1 MIPSLTGDTQNRET
15 HNVSITVKADGKEVT
30 MSPGGL
36 ISLSVGL
43 ELNRIPWAR
52 LVFADGAVEKQEFTK
67 SNQDFFS
74 PGKTVEILLGYNQ
87 QEETVFKGIIIRH
100 AVKVQQARYFRLE
113 IECRDAAVKTTVA
126 RKSRY
131 FYDVSDKDLVQN
143 ILNDY
148 PDVQPGA
155 MESPGYTHKEL
166 VQYNVTDW
174 DFMLLRADANGLCL
188 HMQDGTLNMKKPAIK
203 STPDLQVQFG
213 IGNKGIPIIEF
224 ESELD
229 ARDHYPSVKG
239 STWDYTRQEVM
250 EESAGAGGS
259 PAGGLLSSAAGA
271 LTGGGGAQ
279 RDFPDVLYKD
289 NPVQLYHGG
298 DMDTEE
304 LSAWATAKQQRGELS
319 HVKGRAAVN
328 GVKILP
334 GDTLEVN
341 GVGDRFNGT
350 HLISGVL
357 HQVVNGNW
365 KTDIQFGWNKNFVA
379 ESVEPAAADAAGLV
393 SGIRGLHA
401 GIVSKIAGD
410 SRSGDYRVQVRL
422 PFVAQNPNS
431 TNADGI
437 WARMV
442 NIYAGNQRGFIFRPE
457 IDDEVIVGF
466 INNDPNDAVVLG
478 AVHSDKNVAPQELPA
493 SDDNPKKGLISK
505 AGMQFIFDDDK
516 KKILLSAGDNNS
528 PKIELDGSGQ
538 KISIVL
544 DGSTSIELSAQGI
557 KINGTR
563 IDLN

>member
-1 MIPSLTGDTQNRET
+1 MMLPQTAETQNRET
-15 HNVSITVKADGKEVT
+15 HNVAVTVRADGKEVT

-36 ISLSVGL
+36 VSLSVGL
-43 ELNRIPWAR
+43 EFNRIPWAR
-52 LVFADGAVEKQEFTK
+52 LVFADGSVEKQEFAK

-74 PGKTVEILLGYNQ
+74 PGKTVEILLGYEQ
-87 QEETVFKGIIIRH
+87 KEETIFKGIIIRH
-100 AVKVQQARYFRLE
+100 AVKVQQDRYFRLE
-113 IECRDAAVKTTVA
+113 IECRDAAVKATVA

-131 FYDVSDKDLVQN
+131 FYNVSDKDLVQD
-143 ILNDY
+143 ILNSY
-148 PDVQPGA
+148 PAVTPGTI
-155 MESPGYTHKEL
+155 ESPGYTHKEL

-188 HMQDGTLNMKKPAIK
+188 HLDEGTLHMKKPAIK
-203 STPDLQVQFG
+203 ATPDLQVQFG
-213 IGNKGIPIIEF
+213 IGNKGIPILEF

-239 STWDYTRQEVM
+239 STWDYTRQEVA
-250 EESAGAGGS
+250 EESAGADSS
-259 PAGGLLSSAAGA
+259 PAGGLLSAAAGA
-271 LTGGGGAQ
+271 LTGGGAQ

-298 DMDTEE
+298 DMDTQE
-304 LSAWATAKQQRGELS
+304 LNAWATAKQQRGTLS

-328 GVKILP
+328 GVKVQP

-350 HLISGVL
+350 HLITGVV
-357 HQVVNGNW
+357 HQVINGTW
-365 KTDIQFGWNKNFVA
+365 KTDIQFGWNKNFA
-379 ESVEPAAADAAGLV
+379 ADNMEPAAPDAAGLV

-401 GIVSKIAGD
+401 GVVSKIEGD
-410 SRSGDYRVQVRL
+410 SRSGDYRIQVRL
-422 PFVAQNPNS
+422 PFVAKNPNG
-431 TNADGI
+431 TDAEGI

-457 IDDEVIVGF
+457 IGDEVIVGF

-478 AVHSDKNVAPQELPA
+478 AVHSDKNVAPQQLPA
-493 SDDNPKKGLISK
+493 SDQNAKKGLISQS
-505 AGMQFIFDDDK
+505 GMQFIFDDDN

-538 KISIVL
+538 KISITL
-544 DGSTSIELSAQGI
+544 DASTSIELSAQGI

>member
-1 MIPSLTGDTQNRET
+1 MILPQTAETQNRET
-15 HNVSITVKADGKEVT
+15 HNVAVTVRADGKEVT

-43 ELNRIPWAR
+43 EFNRIPWAR
-52 LVFADGAVEKQEFTK
+52 LVFADGSVEKQEFTK

-74 PGKTVEILLGYNQ
+74 PGKTVEILLGYDQ
-87 QEETVFKGIIIRH
+87 KEETIFKGIIIRH
-100 AVKVQQARYFRLE
+100 AVKVQQDRFFRLE
-113 IECRDAAVKTTVA
+113 IECRDAAVKATVA

-131 FYDVSDKDLVQN
+131 FYDVSDADLVED
-143 ILNDY
+143 ILKSY
-148 PDVQPGA
+148 PDVTSGSL
-155 MESPGYTHKEL
+155 ENPGYTHKEL

-174 DFMLLRADANGLCL
+174 DFMLLRAEANGLCL
-188 HMQDGTLNMKKPAIK
+188 LLDEGTLNMKKPAIK
-203 STPDLQVQFG
+203 TTPDLQVQFG
-213 IGNKGIPIIEF
+213 IGNKGIPILEF

-239 STWDYTRQEVM
+239 STWDYTRQEVAD
-250 EESAGAGGS
+250 ESAGTDSSA
-259 PAGGLLSSAAGA
+259 AGGLLSAATGA
-271 LTGGGGAQ
+271 LTGGGAQ

-298 DMDTEE
+298 DMDTQE
-304 LSAWATAKQQRGELS
+304 LSAWAAAKQQRGTLS

-328 GVKILP
+328 GVKVQP

-350 HLISGVL
+350 HLITAVL
-357 HQVVNGNW
+357 HQVINGNW
-365 KTDIQFGWNKNFVA
+365 KTDIQFGWNKNFSA
-379 ESVEPAAADAAGLV
+379 DNTETAAPDAAGLV

-401 GIVSKIAGD
+401 GIVSKIEGD
-410 SRSGDYRVQVRL
+410 SRSGDYRIQVRL

-431 TNADGI
+431 TSANGI

-442 NIYAGNQRGFIFRPE
+442 NIYAGDQRGFIFRPE
-457 IDDEVIVGF
+457 IGDEVIVGF

-478 AVHSDKNVAPQELPA
+478 AVHSDKNVAPQQLPA
-493 SDDNPKKGLISK
+493 SDQNAKKGLISK
-505 AGMQFIFDDDK
+505 SGMQFIFDDDN

-538 KISIVL
+538 KISITL
-544 DGSTSIELSAQGI
+544 DASTSIELSAQGI